1 MKIIDLEKW
10 APHVGMFM
18 LEFGAVESFTQKL
31 LEELTSSAIFKQKK
45 ELPLKT
51 KIKEIINI
59 LEKSDDNQDL
69 KNGLIQSYR
78 HIEELVQIRNI
89 IAHSTVNLVFWENI
103 QPGQSPCDEAI
114 YSDKKPNKVKT
125 LTLDEIKTY
134 NAQLSA
140 LVNSLY
146 HIDATKRGTK
156 FTEDLDYL
164 KISGINFV
172 GFSRLKD
179 E

>member
-31 LEELTSSAIFKQKK
+31 LKELTSSAIYKQKK

-51 KIKEIINI
+51 KIKEIIKI
-59 LEKSDDNQDL
+59 LEKSDNYQDL
-69 KNGLIQSYR
+69 RIDLIQSYK
-78 HIEELVQIRNI
+78 HIEGLVQVRNT

-114 YSDKKPNKVKT
+114 YSDKKPNKAKT
-125 LTLDEIKTY
+125 ITLDEIKTY

-140 LVNSLY
+140 LVENLY
-146 HIDATKRGTK
+146 HIDAIKRGRK
-156 FTEDLDYL
+156 ISEDLEYL
-164 KISGINFV
+164 KMSGINFV

-179 E
+179 